1 MIPRKEAQRLLEE
14 FLARIVE
21 ADADAA
27 TGDPD
32 GDPLGYDEMRDLL
45 KKQLAESDLVL
56 RGAENV
62 EQKGRRYLT
71 EGRIVVKQAGA
82 ESGLIVA
89 VARGSGGETYNL
101 GWDPGKNQWRC
112 TCRAG
117 QKGRCS
123 HLIGLRLVTA
133 PTTGGTT

>member
-1 MIPRKEAQRLLEE
+1 VIPRKEAQRLLEE

-27 TGDPD
+27 TDDLD

-71 EGRIVVKQAGA
+71 EGRICVEQIAP
-82 ESGLIVA
+82 SGLV
-89 VARGSGGETYNL
+89 VGSARGSGGETYKL
-101 GWDPGKNQWRC
+101 GYDPKAKQWRC